1 MAHSISALEAAHEVN
16 RFSCGKPELDVYL
29 QATAKQHQNKNI
41 SKTYVLTDD
50 EDPTLII
57 GFYTMAIRPMVPKE
71 KMPPHM
77 VKRLPNSVPGFT
89 LARLA
94 VSENHKGEG
103 HGKTLLMAAMAKAKA
118 VADEVGGFALFVD
131 AKDGEASSF
140 YQKYGFTPFP
150 SDPLILVLPITH
162 IPG

>member
-16 RFSCGKPELDVYL
+16 RFSCGKPELDTYL
-29 QATAKQHQNKNI
+29 QATAMQHQRKNI

-57 GFYTMAIRPMVPKE
+57 GFYTMAIRPMTPKGA
-71 KMPPHM
+71 MPPHL
-77 VKRLPNSVPGFT
+77 VKRLPNTVPGFT
-89 LARLA
+89 VARLA
-94 VSENHKGEG
+94 VSEIYKGQG
-103 HGKTLLMAAMAKAKA
+103 HGKILLIAAMAKAKA

-150 SDPLILVLPITH
+150 SDPLILVIPITH